1 MAKSNRY
8 QQLLENMLVD
18 IRESDELLHFVRWR
32 RAKGKALAM
41 LEKGETSHPYV
52 CDFRDDWGNDDEQRL
67 LDYVA
72 KGIVRIGRTQE
83 QISEMAQDHIEKE
96 TRKQIKRR
104 VSFLKKMKKINNRR
118 VKNDLK
124 GKYDLKPL
132 VEHGWTCSIDT
143 LITFYDE
150 LGQLQKSSRPRKFV
164 KRTKDAFDRD
174 SLSGIVKIGKAEQ
187 LLYGDLAGICR
198 KFEFNASKHDYTAAV
213 NHRERRATWRKRF
226 FYGTFGMTIL
236 GAIAMPVALTFFT
249 QKSLLKQEEISDAL
263 ADEVALY
270 IEEDHLVESDLELQL
285 ERTYGFGIVGDFTQ
299 EDLEDIQSRLENGYP
314 PEMVSRMG
322 LSRIVIFE
330 DGARSQVDY
339 IGLASG
345 GEQWIRLF
353 SGHIGAYFDHEASHL
368 LTFMY
373 AQKGSDVRRR
383 WEDCAGP
390 YGINVTFTQ
399 GPPERGSIA
408 TNAQYISGVNRND
421 PSDGHMRAYG
431 GVNYREDI
439 STYVQAIRGNPLSFA
454 QVTGGFH
461 IYRGKLGLL
470 REYYYISNQEYTDA
484 MGLVQVAE
492 DGGNV
497 EPSSDG
503 PPEVEQ
509 CTPAPEAL

>member
-41 LEKGETSHPYV
+41 LEKGETSHSYV

-83 QISEMAQDHIEKE
+83 QISEMAQDQIEKE

-213 NHRERRATWRKRF
+213 NHRERRATWKNRAT
-226 FYGTFGMTIL
+226 YGGFGTIL
-236 GAIAMPVALTFFT
+236 LALGALVSVVYINLTRD
-249 QKSLLKQEEISDAL
+249 KRPDAL
-263 ADEVALY
+263 SDTVEMY
-270 IEEDHLVESDLELQL
+270 IEEDNVIEMPLELQL
-285 ERTYGFGIVGDFTQ
+285 EQIYGFDIVGKFTQ
-299 EDLEDIQSRLENGYP
+299 EDLDSLCNQLGNSYP
-314 PEMVSRMG
+314 PELVRT
-322 LSRIVIFE
+322 LDLRRIVIFDE
-330 DGARSQVDY
+330 GSRGQVDY
-339 IGLASG
+339 IGRAMRRE
-345 GEQWIRLF
+345 GEMRLF
-353 SGHIGAYFDHEASHL
+353 SGHLGAIIDHEMAHFQTSTHERTAS
-368 LTFMY
+368 
-373 AQKGSDVRRR
+373 
-383 WEDCAGP
+383 DCLGRLRDIAGP
-390 YGINVTFTQ
+390 YNQVEYEV
-399 GPPERGSIA
+399 GPAERGGTA
-408 TNAQYISGVNRND
+408 LNVRYLSGDDRRA
-421 PSDGHMRAYG
+421 PFHGYMRAYG
-431 GVNYREDI
+431 GVNIHEDI
-439 STYVQAIRGNPLSFA
+439 STYVQAVRGNITSFA
-454 QVTGGFH
+454 QVTGDFH
-461 IYRGKLGLL
+461 IYRGKLAWH
-470 REYYYISNQEYTDA
+470 RDCHYISNHEYTSA
-484 MGLVQVAE
+484 MGFLQIAQDGGVVAE
-492 DGGNV
+492 S
-497 EPSSDG
+497 SSDG
-503 PPEVEQ
+503 APEIEQ